1 MYIYEC
7 ELRTHV
13 KLLKIKLYQ
22 VASAT
27 ASPRY
32 VKPLFF
38 LKKIAVFEYMLYY

>member
-1 MYIYEC
+1 MLLVWFGYCIYD
-7 ELRTHV
+7 
-13 KLLKIKLYQ
+13 IFILYQ